1 MDSRSAIQRLLA
13 ASSAVVALLT
23 TAVYVAVIREQGD
36 TSLGEVL
43 PWVAIMLLG
52 ALLALGSA
60 ATSRRVPGQVGA
72 AAGAV
77 VLGLLGLLA
86 IFSVGLGFM
95 LAALL
100 ALLAAV
106 VPAPL
111 SRQPAG

>member
-1 MDSRSAIQRLLA
+1 MDTRSTTQRLLA
-13 ASSAVVALLT
+13 GSSAVVALLT
-23 TAVYVAVIREQGD
+23 TAVYVAVIDAQGND
-36 TSLGEVL
+36 SVGEVL
-43 PWVAIMLLG
+43 PWVAIMLVG
-52 ALLALGSA
+52 AFLALGSA
-60 ATSRRVPGQVGA
+60 ATSRRIPGQVGA

-95 LAALL
+95 VAALL